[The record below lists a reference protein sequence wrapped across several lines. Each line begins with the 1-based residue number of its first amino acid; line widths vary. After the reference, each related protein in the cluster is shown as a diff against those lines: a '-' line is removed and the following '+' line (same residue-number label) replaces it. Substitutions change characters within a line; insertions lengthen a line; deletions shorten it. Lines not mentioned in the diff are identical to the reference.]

1 VVRWEGHKL
10 QTTTPVPGR
19 DVWICVPEMD
29 FVHGPLNSYPVI
41 RLAGDPCTNPGT
53 ATRTRCLAGQGVTF
67 IDLSILALYCT
78 NVSALSSRCQMTS
91 MCRARRLHL
100 FAVFQRGLA
109 STRIADIAVG
119 DRLAISLDMFTQIS
133 WL

>member
-1 VVRWEGHKL
+1 MQEQQRERDAWQVRAS
-10 QTTTPVPGR
+10 P
-19 DVWICVPEMD
+19 
-29 FVHGPLNSYPVI
+29 S
-41 RLAGDPCTNPGT
+41 
-53 ATRTRCLAGQGVTF
+53 
-67 IDLSILALYCT
+67 SIFRSLALPCT

-119 DRLAISLDMFTQIS
+119 DRLAISLDMLTQIS